1 MNKILLIIIGTL
13 LMITWLQAQTSDQKV
28 SKVGTTA
35 ATFLEIPVGARAA
48 AMGGAYVSLANDAS
62 ALYWNVA
69 GIATLERNEVMG
81 IHTRWLAETSFD
93 FAGLVIPLGSASAL
107 GLSFTSLNMDDMMVR
122 TVEKPDGTGEYF
134 SAGDISLG
142 LSYAFNLTE
151 RFSIGF
157 TGKYIQQ
164 KIWHMSASA
173 FALDAG
179 TTFRTDLLNGLVI
192 GASIANF
199 GTTMQLEGR
208 DTRRFSPADE
218 TKLGSNQSIPQNIEM
233 DTWNLPL
240 LFQIGIST
248 TAIKSEN
255 FNWILA
261 VDATH
266 PSDNLESVNVG
277 TELGYNDF
285 LFLRAGYSSIFLTD
299 SEGGLTLGMGLTT
312 NSLFSTILIKFDYAY
327 QDMDRLQN
335 AQFMSIALEF

>member
-1 MNKILLIIIGTL
+1 MYRNLQILICCLSMFVL
-13 LMITWLQAQTSDQKV
+13 LQAQTATRNV
-28 SKVGTTA
+28 SKVGTSA

-48 AMGGAYVSLANDAS
+48 AMGGAYVSLATDAS

-69 GIATLERNEVMG
+69 GIANLERNEIMG

-93 FAGLVIPLGSASAL
+93 FAGLIIPLGSASVL
-107 GLSFTSLNMDDMMVR
+107 GISFTSLSMDDMLVR
-122 TVEKPDGTGEYF
+122 TVEKPEGTGEYF
-134 SAGDISLG
+134 SAGDISVG

-179 TTFRTDLLNGLVI
+179 TTFRTDLINGLVI
-192 GASIANF
+192 GASISNF
-199 GTTMQLEGR
+199 GTAMQLEGR

-240 LFQIGIST
+240 LFQIGVST
-248 TAIKSEN
+248 SAFKSEN
-255 FNWILA
+255 INWIVA
-261 VDATH
+261 VDALH
-266 PSDNLESVNVG
+266 PSDNYESVNVG
-277 TELGYNDF
+277 TEFGYNGF
-285 LFLRAGYSSIFLTD
+285 LFLRAGYSSLFLTD
-299 SEGGLTLGMGLTT
+299 SEGGMSLGLGLTT
-312 NSLFSTILIKFDYAY
+312 HSLFSSILIKFDYAY
-327 QDMDRLQN
+327 QDRDRLEN
-335 AQFMSIALEF
+335 VQFMSIALEF

>member
-1 MNKILLIIIGTL
+1 MYKNLLIIVVSMFML
-13 LMITWLQAQTSDQKV
+13 SLLQAQTSTRNV

-48 AMGGAYVSLANDAS
+48 AMGGAFVSLANDAS

-69 GIATLERNEVMG
+69 GIANLERNEVMG

-93 FAGLVIPLGSASAL
+93 FAGLVIPIGNSSAL
-107 GLSFTSLNMDDMMVR
+107 GLSFTSLNMDDMLVR

-157 TGKYIQQ
+157 SGKYIQQ

-192 GASIANF
+192 GASISNF
-199 GTTMQLEGR
+199 GTAMQLAGR
-208 DTRRFSPADE
+208 DTRQFSPADE

-233 DTWNLPL
+233 DIWNLPL
-240 LFQIGIST
+240 LFQIGVST
-248 TAIKSEN
+248 TAFKSEDI
-255 FNWILA
+255 NWILA
-261 VDATH
+261 ADALH
-266 PSDNLESVNVG
+266 PSNNYESVNVG
-277 TELGYNDF
+277 TEIGYREF
-285 LFLRAGYSSIFLTD
+285 LFLRAGYSSLFLAD
-299 SEGGLTLGMGLTT
+299 SERGLTLGMGLTT
-312 NSLFSTILIKFDYAY
+312 KSLFSTILIKFDYAY

-335 AQFMSIALEF
+335 AQFMAISLEF